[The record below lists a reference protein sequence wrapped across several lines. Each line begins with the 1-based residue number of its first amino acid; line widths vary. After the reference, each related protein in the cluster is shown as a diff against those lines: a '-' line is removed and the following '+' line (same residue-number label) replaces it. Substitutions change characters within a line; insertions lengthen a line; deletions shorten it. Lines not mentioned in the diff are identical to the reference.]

1 MKRAICLL
9 FLFVTLHFVNAQKP
23 TFLRVYNAHGKKINK
38 GTIFETTDTSITLT
52 KKNIFTETTI
62 AQIDVIKSKRTTGHR
77 ILITT
82 LSVAGIAVLLAGAVY
97 SLSRPHGYYHTNT
110 GKQQNKKDPMRL
122 RLKPP
127 RPLKKYQVSNDTN
140 NWREQRILLNQLLYY

>member
-52 KKNIFTETTI
+52 RKNIFTETPI
-62 AQIDVIKSKRTTGHR
+62 VQIDVIKSKRTTGHR

-82 LSVAGIAVLLAGAVY
+82 LSVAGIAVLLAGAVH
-97 SLSRPHGYYHTNT
+97 SLSRPHGYYRTNT
-110 GKQQNKKDPMRL
+110 GNQVKKDPMGL
-122 RLKPP
+122 RSKPP

-140 NWREQRILLNQLLYY
+140 TWRKQRILLNQLLYY

>member
-23 TFLRVYNAHGKKINK
+23 TFLRVYNAHGKKINR

-52 KKNIFTETTI
+52 RKNIFTETPI

-82 LSVAGIAVLLAGAVY
+82 LSVAGIAVLLAGAVH
-97 SLSRPHGYYHTNT
+97 SLARPHGYYTNT
-110 GKQQNKKDPMRL
+110 DKQQTKKNPMSL
-122 RLKPP
+122 RSKPP

-140 NWREQRILLNQLLYY
+140 T